1 MPTWLPWVLLV
12 LSVVI
17 LGALGW
23 YWYADDDEDE
33 RDGGEDFD
41 PLSVTAADTG
51 APDPLATTTEEY
63 RGAGR
68 KSRMIALRESLERS
82 LDSREGVARGSARDR
97 MVMPWFMLV
106 GADGSGKK
114 TVLANNGLDLPWGP
128 PIEVDSLRKDAGKW
142 WLYEDAVVLEA
153 PAASPGATEG
163 SSTLPPDQTIVDSS
177 VGWST
182 LLHMLRR
189 ERPDSPLNGVI
200 VAISCTDLVDARLN
214 PEKLEEQA
222 DRIRVF
228 LERTRRFL
236 GVRLPLHVIVTRCET
251 LPGFRSFAEALPAAR
266 RQDVFGWANPRDV
279 ESRFEAAWVDG
290 GFAELQERLGNLRDE
305 VLAAPEQVRDSVGV
319 FVFDSE
325 FAELQEPLKTFIA
338 RLMTIGERS
347 PSLFLRGFYFTGDVQ
362 DQADV
367 LRNGRTIEERK
378 DSKSSSRVST
388 EIAKD
393 PHVLVFVRSLFAERI
408 FREAGLARPT
418 ARFRLSRD
426 RRVVLAQAAA
436 LLIAVGG
443 GFGLWT
449 SLNGLHAAV
458 RPGQDGLRADARLL
472 TRVLSGV
479 AIDLDALRHGDSGAA
494 ISPVAR
500 RSRDAAV
507 IELVGQMRVVPS
519 TQIRSP
525 FIPTSWFS
533 RLPTEIRA
541 SIRAG
546 VSDIVLPVSRQRLLE
561 RAALLL
567 GGGDNGAGAGE
578 LLAGDAGSLPR
589 YLAEVRA
596 LSRNIERYNALADS
610 TGGTF
615 ADLSALLEYLFD
627 ERIVSD
633 SALATPEFEQALH
646 DAAAAPIPVSGTMA
660 TSVVRRAAS
669 AAAAVAGSASRQLAP
684 GAGGRPAEDLTALQ
698 GLAALVD
705 LVDGPRGLVATVG
718 DSTILGVRLA
728 RLVRDSIA
736 AQLRLAAVRIAP
748 DTLSPDSSAQR
759 LRSAMTRLQQ
769 YRLMAPVEGRRVT
782 SEIRPNE
789 RLRWDVGSME
799 LALSLRSEFL
809 QAVVSTAQA
818 FPRHDPERLQRALQI
833 QLRRRAV
840 DVAAASQRF
849 TPMGGIDDPVAEI
862 RAQGVN
868 LDGAASRLIRLADML
883 DSLGAGDDAERLL
896 ASAMRQAEQTVSLA
910 DAALARNGYLAPDG
924 PAIAAWRGVLPLA
937 FASVGAPDSLAFHS
951 TLLRHETEVRTLA
964 HAAAPSLRFLRAP
977 GFEDLL
983 RAADLLERWENIHA
997 AVLKYERGDL
1007 TSTMGALHRY
1017 LAGDLMV
1024 SSMATCQAMARMP
1037 ESTGPSPDFFVTRM
1051 RQHAAAVV
1059 SRCVPGGSA
1068 WAVASYHRLRAT
1080 FEARLAGRYPFAD
1093 TTTAARVDAVPA
1105 DVGAFLRQYESFVA
1119 AADAALRSDP
1129 AVASGAR
1136 NALAFID
1143 DLKPV
1148 RALLAPVAGTG
1159 DRPTYGI
1166 AIAAPGLAD
1175 TVNGALQVRV
1185 GARDMSIEESAQA
1198 ARWSPGDSVAVTLA
1212 PFDTSSARPL
1222 LAAGGWWAALRA
1234 AQRPSGL
1241 SVRLYHPET
1250 KVETPLPAFPWSA
1263 PEILPRHR

>member
-1 MPTWLPWVLLV
+1 MATWLPWLLLI

-17 LGALGW
+17 VGALGW
-23 YWYADDDEDE
+23 YYFADDDEDDQLETLEEE
-33 RDGGEDFD
+33 RD
-41 PLSVTAADTG
+41 PLGVTAAEPG
-51 APDPLATTTEEY
+51 GPDPLATTTEEY

-97 MVMPWFMLV
+97 MIMPWFMLV

-114 TVLANNGLDLPWGP
+114 TVLTNNGLDLPWGP
-128 PIEVDSLRKDAGKW
+128 PIEVDPLRKDAGKW

-163 SSTLPPDQTIVDSS
+163 SSTLAPEQTIVDAS

-189 ERPDSPLNGVI
+189 ERPDSPLDGVI
-200 VAISCTDLVDARLN
+200 VTISCTDLVDARLN

-251 LPGFRSFAEALPAAR
+251 LPGFRCFAESLPEAR

-279 ESRFEAAWVDG
+279 EARFEAAWVDA
-290 GFAELQERLGNLRDE
+290 GFAEMQERLGNLRDE

-347 PSLFLRGFYFTGDVQ
+347 PSLFLRGFYFTGDVLEP
-362 DQADV
+362 ADV
-367 LRNGRTIEERK
+367 ATGGRTIEERK
-378 DSKSSSRVST
+378 DAKNSSRVSG
-388 EIAKD
+388 EVARE
-393 PHVLVFVRSLFAERI
+393 PHQLVFVKSLFGERI

-436 LLIAVGG
+436 LVIALGG
-443 GFGLWT
+443 GLGLWT

-458 RPGQDGLRADARLL
+458 RPGHDGLRADARLL

-479 AIDLDALRHGDSGAA
+479 AIDLDALRHGDSAVSLVPG
-494 ISPVAR
+494 R
-500 RSRDAAV
+500 RRRDAAV

-533 RLPTEIRA
+533 RLPAEIRA

-546 VSDIVLPVSRQRLLE
+546 VSDIVLPVTRQRLLE
-561 RAALLL
+561 RASLLM
-567 GGGDNGAGAGE
+567 GDNGWATGE

-589 YLAEVRA
+589 YLGEVRA

-615 ADLSALLEYLFD
+615 AELSALLEYLFD

-633 SALATPEFEQALH
+633 SVLATPEFEQALRS
-646 DAAAAPIPVSGTMA
+646 AAAEPIPVSPAMA
-660 TSVVRRAAS
+660 LSVVRRAA
-669 AAAAVAGSASRQLAP
+669 AVAAAVAGTASRQLAP
-684 GAGGRPAEDLTALQ
+684 GRNAQPADDLAALQ
-698 GLAALVD
+698 GLMALVE
-705 LVDGPRGLVATVG
+705 LVDGPRGLAQTVG
-718 DSTILGVRLA
+718 DSAVLGVRLA
-728 RLVRDSIA
+728 RLVQDSIA

-748 DTLSPDSSAQR
+748 DTLSPDSSARR
-759 LRSAMTRLQQ
+759 LRAVMSRLQQ
-769 YRLMAPVEGRRVT
+769 YRLMVPIEGRRVA

-809 QAVVSTAQA
+809 QAVVSTAEA
-818 FPRHDPERLQRALQI
+818 FPRHDPERLQRALEI

-849 TPMGGIDDPVAEI
+849 TPMGAIDDPVAEI
-862 RAQGVN
+862 RSQGVN
-868 LDGAASRLIRLADML
+868 LDGSASRLLRLADML
-883 DSLGAGDDAERLL
+883 DSLGAGEDAERLL
-896 ASAMRQAEQTVSLA
+896 ASALRQAEQTVALA
-910 DAALARNGYLAPDG
+910 DATLARNRYLAPDG
-924 PAIAAWRGVLPLA
+924 RAIAAWRGVLPLA

-977 GFEDLL
+977 EFEDMLE
-983 RAADLLERWENIHA
+983 AEDLVTRWENIHT

-1017 LAGDLMV
+1017 VTGDLMV
-1024 SSMATCQAMARMP
+1024 SSVAACRGVARMP

-1059 SRCVPGGSA
+1059 SRCLPGGSA
-1068 WAVASYHRLRAT
+1068 WAVASYERLRST
-1080 FEARLAGRYPFAD
+1080 FQARVAGRYPFAD
-1093 TTTAARVDAVPA
+1093 TAAAARVDAVPA
-1105 DVGAFLRQYESFVA
+1105 DVGAFLRQYETFMA
-1119 AADAALRSDP
+1119 AADVALRSDP
-1129 AVASGAR
+1129 ALASSASA
-1136 NALAFID
+1136 ALAFVEG
-1143 DLKPV
+1143 LAAV
-1148 RALLAPVAGTG
+1148 HALLAPVAA
-1159 DRPTYGI
+1159 DAIQPAYGL
-1166 AIAAPGLAD
+1166 AIAAPGIAD
-1175 TVNGALQVRV
+1175 TLNGTLEVRV
-1185 GARDMSIEESAQA
+1185 GARDMSVEESAQA
-1198 ARWSPGDSVAVTLA
+1198 VRWTPGDSVLVILA
-1212 PFDTSSARPL
+1212 PFDTTSARPL
-1222 LAAGGWWAALRA
+1222 LAAGGWWGALRA

-1263 PEILPRHR
+1263 PEILPRRR

>member
-1 MPTWLPWVLLV
+1 MAAWLPWLLLT

-17 LGALGW
+17 LGVLGW
-23 YWYADDDEDE
+23 YYFADEDE
-33 RDGGEDFD
+33 DEPETLEERD
-41 PLSVTAADTG
+41 PLGVTAAEIG
-51 APDPLATTTEEY
+51 AADPLATTTEEY

-68 KSRMIALRESLERS
+68 KSRMIALKESLERS

-128 PIEVDSLRKDAGKW
+128 PIEVDSQRKDAGKW

-163 SSTLPPDQTIVDSS
+163 SSTLPPDQTIVDAS

-200 VAISCTDLVDARLN
+200 VTISCTDLVDARNN

-251 LPGFRSFAEALPAAR
+251 LPGFRSFAESLPEAR
-266 RQDVFGWANPRDV
+266 RQDVLGWANPRDV
-279 ESRFEAAWVDG
+279 EARFEAAWVDA
-290 GFAELQERLGNLRDE
+290 GFAELQERLGTLRDE

-347 PSLFLRGFYFTGDVQ
+347 PSLFLRGFYFTGDVLE
-362 DQADV
+362 QADV
-367 LRNGRTIEERK
+367 LRGGGTVEERQG
-378 DSKSSSRVST
+378 SKSSSRVSG
-388 EIAKD
+388 EIAKA
-393 PHVLVFVRSLFAERI
+393 PHKLVFVKSLFGERI

-436 LLIAVGG
+436 LVIALGG

-479 AIDLDALRHGDSGAA
+479 AIDLDALRHGDSATT
-494 ISPVAR
+494 SPVGR

-546 VSDIVLPVSRQRLLE
+546 VSDIVLPVSRQRLME
-561 RAALLL
+561 RASLLV
-567 GGGDNGAGAGE
+567 GDNGTAAGE

-596 LSRNIERYNALADS
+596 LSRNLARYNALADS
-610 TGGTF
+610 SGGTF

-633 SALATPEFEQALH
+633 SAFATPEFEQALRE
-646 DAAAAPIPVSGTMA
+646 ASAPPIPVPATMA
-660 TSVVRRAAS
+660 TAVVRRAAS
-669 AAAAVAGSASRQLAP
+669 VAAAVAGSASHQLAP
-684 GAGGRPAEDLTALQ
+684 GRSARPADDLAALQ
-698 GLAALVD
+698 GIAALVE
-705 LVDGPRGLVATVG
+705 LVDGPRGLVETVG

-728 RLVRDSIA
+728 RLVQDSIA
-736 AQLRLAAVRIAP
+736 AQLRLSAVRIAP
-748 DTLSPDSSAQR
+748 DTLSPDSSARR
-759 LRSAMTRLQQ
+759 LRAVMSRLRQ
-769 YRLMAPVEGRRVT
+769 YRLMVPIEGRRVA
-782 SEIRPNE
+782 SQIRPNE

-818 FPRHDPERLQRALQI
+818 FPRHDPERLQRALEI
-833 QLRRRAV
+833 QLRRRSV

-849 TPMGGIDDPVAEI
+849 TPIGVIDDPVAEI
-862 RAQGVN
+862 RSQGVN
-868 LDGAASRLIRLADML
+868 LDGSASRLMRLADML
-883 DSLGAGDDAERLL
+883 DSLGAGEDAERLL
-896 ASAMRQAEQTVSLA
+896 ASALRQAEQTVALA
-910 DAALARNGYLAPDG
+910 DATLERNRYLAPDG

-937 FASVGAPDSLAFHS
+937 FAAIGAPDSLAFHS

-964 HAAAPSLRFLRAP
+964 HAAAPSLRFLHAP
-977 GFEDLL
+977 EFEDLL
-983 RAADLLERWENIHA
+983 EAEDLVERWENVYN

-1024 SSMATCQAMARMP
+1024 SSLAACRGMARMP
-1037 ESTGPSPDFFVTRM
+1037 EGTGPSPDFFVTRM

-1068 WAVASYHRLRAT
+1068 WAVASYERLRSS

-1093 TTTAARVDAVPA
+1093 STTASRVDAVPA
-1105 DVGAFLRQYESFVA
+1105 DVGAFLRQYEHFMA
-1119 AADAALRSDP
+1119 AADPALRSDP
-1129 AVASGAR
+1129 AVAAGAR
-1136 NALAFID
+1136 AAFTFVDGLA
-1143 DLKPV
+1143 PV
-1148 RALLAPVAGTG
+1148 RALLAPVAVGA
-1159 DRPTYGI
+1159 DHPTYGI
-1166 AIAAPGLAD
+1166 AIAAPGIVD
-1175 TVNGALQVRV
+1175 TLNGTLQVRV
-1185 GARDMSIEESAQA
+1185 GAREMSIEESAQA
-1198 ARWSPGDSVAVTLA
+1198 VPWTPGDSVIVTLS
-1212 PFDTSSARPL
+1212 PFDTTSARPR

-1234 AQRPSGL
+1234 AQRPAGL
-1241 SVRLYHPET
+1241 SVRLYHPRAKIEI
-1250 KVETPLPAFPWSA
+1250 PLPVFPSSA
-1263 PEILPRHR
+1263 PAIVQPRR